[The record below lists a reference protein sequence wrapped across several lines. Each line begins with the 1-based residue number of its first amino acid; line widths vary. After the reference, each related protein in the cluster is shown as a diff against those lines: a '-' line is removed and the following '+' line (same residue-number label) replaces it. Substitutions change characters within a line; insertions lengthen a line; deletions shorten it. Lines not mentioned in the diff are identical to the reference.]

1 MSGRGTTVMAF
12 GGSLGHRRPNRKQLG
27 QRTINN
33 AGTTSLGGG
42 DLWSGQGATF
52 NNTGT
57 FDVAGDTSFQNNLGG
72 PATINNTGTFLKSGG
87 TGSTAIGP
95 AFNNNGTVAVQTGTI
110 TMAGSSFSNSTTA
123 VLQGSGTVDVSHTTF
138 TSDGQ
143 FNPGNPLGAL

>member
-33 AGTTSLGGG
+33 AGTTSLSGG

-95 AFNNNGTVAVQTGTI
+95 AFNNNGTLNVQ
-110 TMAGSSFSNSTTA
+110 
-123 VLQGSGTVDVSHTTF
+123 SGTMGFYSGGDSHGTF
-138 TSDGQ
+138 
-143 FNPGNPLGAL
+143 NAVAGATLNFAGGTM